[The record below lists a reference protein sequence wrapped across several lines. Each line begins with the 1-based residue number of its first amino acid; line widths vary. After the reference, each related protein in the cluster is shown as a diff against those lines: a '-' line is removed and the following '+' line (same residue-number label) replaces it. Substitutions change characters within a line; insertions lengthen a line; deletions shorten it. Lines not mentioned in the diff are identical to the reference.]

1 MEIRHLRD
9 DETLFLRE
17 MLYTALDWRPDVE
30 LPPREWV
37 LEHPQ
42 VAPFHTGWGR
52 PGDTGLVAEEDD
64 VPIGLAW
71 YRFFTEE
78 EHGEGFVDPDTPEV
92 AVAVVDGHRGR
103 GIGGMLME
111 SIHDR
116 ARAQGV
122 TRISLSV
129 DPDNPA
135 RHLYLRL
142 GYVDLEPGDEN
153 GRMILEL
160 GCHAHCHRV
169 SLVDALVGLPPSGR
183 TFRVSYTI
191 RLSDTDA
198 TGRLR
203 LDAIARY
210 LQDAAIDDVAETGW
224 GAPEHLWVLRSVRIE
239 VLRPFLADGVVDI
252 VTWGSSFSALAAGRR
267 WSLTGDAG
275 GAVEV
280 DSTWIHL
287 GPDARPARIGEG
299 FEDYAEAAQGSV
311 ASTKLA
317 LAPAVGGTPRCV
329 WPLRAT
335 DVDRMGHVNNAAY
348 WAAVEQR
355 VVELEYDV
363 RRPLRAQ
370 LDYRHPIDLGE
381 TVELGEQV
389 GNGRYVAS
397 FLVGD
402 VVKAVVHVEPL

>member
-1 MEIRHLRD
+1 
-9 DETLFLRE
+9 
-17 MLYTALDWRPDVE
+17 
-30 LPPREWV
+30 
-37 LEHPQ
+37 
-42 VAPFHTGWGR
+42 
-52 PGDTGLVAEEDD
+52 
-64 VPIGLAW
+64 
-71 YRFFTEE
+71 
-78 EHGEGFVDPDTPEV
+78 
-92 AVAVVDGHRGR
+92 
-103 GIGGMLME
+103 
-111 SIHDR
+111 
-116 ARAQGV
+116 
-122 TRISLSV
+122 
-129 DPDNPA
+129 
-135 RHLYLRL
+135 
-142 GYVDLEPGDEN
+142 
-153 GRMILEL
+153 
-160 GCHAHCHRV
+160 
-169 SLVDALVGLPPSGR
+169 VDALVGLPPSGR

-252 VTWGSSFSALAAGRR
+252 VTWGSSSSALAAGRR